1 MITGCGQDSCACGLS
16 GPCMCICYACESANA
31 QKARKAATENVLRFV
46 SARWGQ
52 GQGPGTFAAEVT
64 KHAKVK
70 GLLAGVTIDEYLDT
84 MARRHDMLARVLRLA
99 ARAAR
104 GEDVLKL
111 AAIPIEK
118 D

>member
-1 MITGCGQDSCACGLS
+1 MITGCGQDSCACGLH

-31 QKARKAATENVLRFV
+31 QKARKTATENVLRFV

-52 GQGPGTFAAEVT
+52 GQGPGSFAAEVT
-64 KHAKVK
+64 KLAKAK
-70 GLLAGVTIDEYLDT
+70 GLLGGTTIDEYLDT
-84 MARRHDMLARVLRLA
+84 MARRYDMLARALRLA

-104 GEDVLKL
+104 GEDARTL
-111 AAIPIEK
+111 ATIQIDK